1 MGLAVFHELLMYSE
15 FVSCYRP
22 SFPLLN
28 FEISG
33 FLTIQPLLLEEN
45 SGFQNQV
52 APTQALV
59 GTCTEIK
66 IVYKCLG
73 GPSSPQFNLAK
84 AKVVFRA
91 FELDY

>member
-45 SGFQNQV
+45 SGFQN
-52 APTQALV
+52 
-59 GTCTEIK
+59 
-66 IVYKCLG
+66 
-73 GPSSPQFNLAK
+73 
-84 AKVVFRA
+84 
-91 FELDY
+91 

>member
-1 MGLAVFHELLMYSE
+1 MKGIMQFPLFRTLCQLTSSYQWEPFFKKGCRSMGLAVFHELLMYSE

-45 SGFQNQV
+45 SGFQN
-52 APTQALV
+52 
-59 GTCTEIK
+59 
-66 IVYKCLG
+66 
-73 GPSSPQFNLAK
+73 
-84 AKVVFRA
+84 
-91 FELDY
+91 